1 MSTAPTLAN
10 ERPILTDHEWLNIQ
24 DNPFFVANLFQRN
37 EGVRDFLARRAEH
50 PQFHWNATIRLNDA
64 AETLAVVHTPATCS
78 VFAPALNFVVPAYGL
93 QSRGNPNHL
102 LIIPQFLVENG
113 GYELEG

>member
-1 MSTAPTLAN
+1 MSQPTAERT
-10 ERPILTDHEWLNIQ
+10 RPILTDPDWLDLQ

-37 EGVRDFLARRAEH
+37 EGVHDFLARRAEH
-50 PQFHWNATIRLNDA
+50 PQFHWNATIRLSDA

-93 QSRGNPNHL
+93 QNRDNPNHL

>member
-1 MSTAPTLAN
+1 MSTTPTPAN
-10 ERPILTDHEWLNIQ
+10 ERPILTD
-24 DNPFFVANLFQRN
+24 
-37 EGVRDFLARRAEH
+37 
-50 PQFHWNATIRLNDA
+50 
-64 AETLAVVHTPATCS
+64 
-78 VFAPALNFVVPAYGL
+78 PAYGL